1 MPSRAR
7 LQLALDR
14 FQELRTLAKKL
25 AELNG
30 NDAVLRLNELAT
42 KLVTAVGSGTNAR
55 GQAVVDDAQ
64 LNALIKE
71 IDRSLLEFQPKLDEL
86 YGSAY
91 RDMGDL
97 VIEKM
102 PGIYEGFGRPAVES
116 IQSARKAFNRSARE
130 YFPKGFSE
138 WADRF
143 QEVGTDLRSG
153 MKRALIRSQ
162 LEGWDQR
169 RLAQEFLRTPEFSF
183 SNLPS
188 IGPRGERLFSMGGA
202 LDPADALVRRA
213 HLIAETELNAVENR
227 MHLDWTQA
235 AGFDLYYNVND
246 VPASEVCQKANQA
259 GSMSMNEWKNWK
271 VQVGVKKKRMMGGIP
286 PRHPGCDSDLFAVPM
301 GYDEYADVLA
311 SATDAELAFA

>member
-14 FQELRTLAKKL
+14 FQELRSLAKRL
-25 AELNG
+25 AELSG
-30 NDAVLRLNELAT
+30 DDAVRRLNELAT
-42 KLVTAVGSGTNAR
+42 KLVQVVGSGTNAR
-55 GQAVVDDAQ
+55 GAAVVDDAQ

-71 IDRSLLEFQPKLDEL
+71 IDASIAQFRPKFADL
-86 YGSAY
+86 YGSAFK
-91 RDMGDL
+91 DMGDL
-97 VIEKM
+97 VIDKM
-102 PGIYEGFGRPAVES
+102 PGIYEGFGRTSLES

-143 QEVGTDLRSG
+143 QETGTDLRSG

-169 RLAQEFLRTPEFSF
+169 RLASEFLRNPDFTF

-202 LDPADALVRRA
+202 LDPPDALVRRA
-213 HLIAETELNAVENR
+213 HLIAETELNAVSNR

-246 VPASEVCQKANQA
+246 YPISEVCQKANHA
-259 GSMSMNEWKNWK
+259 GSMSMKDWKNWK
-271 VQVGVKKKRMMGGIP
+271 VEVGVKKKRMMGGIP
-286 PRHPGCDSDLFAVPM
+286 PRHPWCDSDLFAVPS

-311 SATDAELAFA
+311 SATDEELAIA